1 MRTRSVVGLAVLL
14 MIAVVFPIAPSA
26 ASNRGGPSPAAEK
39 HRYVV
44 VLDDTIPSA
53 AAVADEHRRN
63 GAEVSHVYESALKGY
78 AAAMTEARAA
88 AVSRDP
94 RVQSVQPDAAVEAL
108 AQPVP
113 TGVDRIDGELSSTKA
128 GDGVGAVN
136 VPVAVIDTG
145 IDTSHRDLNVKGGK
159 DCTLGGLS
167 YNDANGHGSHV
178 AGTIGAKDDA
188 TGVVGV
194 APGTPLY
201 AVRVLDATGTGLNS
215 WVICGIDW
223 VTANGPSRGIKVANM
238 SLGGA
243 GTDYGSCGAGRDAMH
258 KAICNSVA
266 KGITYVVAA
275 GNDNQD
281 LKGFTPAAYD
291 EVLTVTAMTDYN
303 GKPGGGAAS
312 TCRSGTDDTAA
323 DFSNWTTSSHPDVAH
338 TVAGPG
344 TCIYSTSMFG
354 GYSTLSGTSMASPH
368 IAGLVAL
375 CISSGGCAGLSPAQ
389 IIAKI
394 RSDAA
399 AQPASYGFAGDPNRP
414 IGSRYYGHLA
424 SAAGY

>member
-26 ASNRGGPSPAAEK
+26 ASSGKSSSAAEK
-39 HRYVV
+39 QRYVV
-44 VLDDTIPSA
+44 VLEDTIPSA
-53 AAVADEHRRN
+53 AAVAEEHRRN

-78 AAAMTEARAA
+78 AATMTEARAA

-94 RVQSVQPDAAVEAL
+94 RVESVQPDGVVESL

-113 TGVDRIDGELSSTKA
+113 TGVDRIDGELSSTRA
-128 GDGVGAVN
+128 GDGAGAVN

-145 IDTSHRDLNVKGGK
+145 IDPSHRDLNVKGGK

-167 YNDANGHGSHV
+167 YNDLNGHGSHV

-201 AVRVLDATGTGLNS
+201 AVRVLDASGSGLNS

-243 GTDYGSCGAGRDAMH
+243 GTDHGSCGAGRDAMH

-275 GNDNQD
+275 GNDDAD
-281 LKGFTPAAYD
+281 LKDSTPAAYD
-291 EVLTVTAMTDYN
+291 EVLTVTAVTDYD
-303 GKPGGGAAS
+303 GTPRGGGAS

-323 DFSNWTTSSHPDVAH
+323 DYSNWTTASHPDVAH

-375 CISSGGCAGLSPAQ
+375 CISSGDCAGLSPAQ

-399 AQPASYGFAGDPNRP
+399 AQPASYGFGGDPSRP

>member
-1 MRTRSVVGLAVLL
+1 MRIRTLAGLAVLL
-14 MIAVVFPIAPSA
+14 MTALAFPIAPGG
-26 ASNRGGPSPAAEK
+26 ASVRAGAPAPAAE
-39 HRYVV
+39 RQPYVV
-44 VLDDTIPSA
+44 VLRDTTPSA

-63 GAEVSHVYESALKGY
+63 GAKVSHVYESALKGY
-78 AAAMTEARAA
+78 AASMTEARAA
-88 AVSRDP
+88 AISRDP
-94 RVQSVQPDAAVEAL
+94 RVQFVQLDGQVQAT

-113 TGVDRIDGELSSTKA
+113 TGVDRIDGELSSTRA
-128 GDGVGAVN
+128 GDGAGAVN

-145 IDTSHRDLNVKGGK
+145 IDRSHRDLNVVGGK
-159 DCTLGGLS
+159 DCTLGLS
-167 YNDANGHGSHV
+167 YSDANGHGSHV
-178 AGTIGAKDDA
+178 AGTIGAKDDG

-201 AVRVLDATGTGLNS
+201 AVRVLDATGFGLNS

-223 VTANGPSRGIKVANM
+223 VTANGPARGIKVANM

-243 GTDYGSCGAGRDAMH
+243 GTDQGSCGAGRDAMH

-275 GNDNQD
+275 GNDDQD
-281 LKGFTPAAYD
+281 MKDFTPAAYD

-303 GKPGGGAAS
+303 GTSGGGARS

-323 DFSNWTTSSHPDVAH
+323 DYSNWTTASHADVGH

-375 CISSGGCAGLSPAQ
+375 CISSGDCAGMSPAQ

-399 AQPASYGFAGDPNRP
+399 AQPTGHGFVGDPDAPSGN
-414 IGSRYYGHLA
+414 RYYGYLP